1 MRYGY
6 TGNMKATIDIPDAMY
21 RQVKAHAALR
31 GRAVREVTIELYE
44 RWLAEIGESPEAPSA
59 ADAQPRPTAAE
70 AWLARWDAIGV
81 EVATKAVDPRPAS
94 EIVIA
99 ERR

>member
-1 MRYGY
+1 
-6 TGNMKATIDIPDAMY
+6 MKATIEIPDAMY
-21 RQVKAHAALR
+21 RQVKAHAALQ
-31 GRAVREVTIELYE
+31 GRAIREVTIELYE
-44 RWLAEIGESPEAPSA
+44 RWLAEIGAPAEALTA
-59 ADAQPRPTAAE
+59 TDAQPRAAAAE
-70 AWLARWDAIGV
+70 AWLAHWDAIGV

>member
-1 MRYGY
+1 
-6 TGNMKATIDIPDAMY
+6 MKATIDIPDAMY

-44 RWLAEIGESPEAPSA
+44 RWLSEIGETPEASSA
-59 ADAQPRPTAAE
+59 ADARPRAAAAE
-70 AWLARWDAIGV
+70 AWLARWDAIGM

>member
-1 MRYGY
+1 
-6 TGNMKATIDIPDAMY
+6 MKATIDVPDAMY
-21 RQVKAHAALR
+21 RQVKAHAALQ
-31 GRAVREVTIELYE
+31 GRAVREVTIELYQ
-44 RWLAEIGESPEAPSA
+44 RWLAELGEAVEAPSA
-59 ADAQPRPTAAE
+59 INAEPRSAAAK